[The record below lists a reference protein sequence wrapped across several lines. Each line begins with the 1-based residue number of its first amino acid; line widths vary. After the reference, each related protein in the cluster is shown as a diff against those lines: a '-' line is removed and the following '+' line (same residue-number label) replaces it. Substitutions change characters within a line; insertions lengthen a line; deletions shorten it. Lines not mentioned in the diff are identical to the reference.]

1 MGKIGKNA
9 LDIQESNR
17 ASILRILVKEGVLTR
32 VELSRMTG
40 LKQATITNIINEF
53 LASGIVYET
62 GTLKGNMGRRTIGI
76 SINADKFNVVG
87 IKIARRSYSVGVFNI
102 KNQILDKVFKKQD
115 GDLNAALMLRDI
127 VADTKMLIEKYGNCS
142 AIGVAVPGPYLRRE
156 GRIAV
161 MSEFVGWET
170 IDIREQLSRSF
181 EQPVFIEHDAN
192 AGALGEW
199 SYLPENQ
206 SSDVLVH
213 LLASEGIG
221 TGVVINGKIISG
233 YRGIFGEVGHM
244 SINAMGAR
252 CVCGNYGCL
261 EMYCSA
267 LALVKDVTAE
277 LAKYPESSLNSE
289 EKITA
294 EVIFQH
300 MKQGD
305 AFCVSMVKRAGRYL
319 GIGIAN
325 IVNIYDPKEIVI
337 SDIMSGGGE
346 VMMHSIQQT
355 VRERLL
361 PDVFKDLIIRYSNV
375 PEDLILYGAA
385 SVAIDMMLEKPDF
398 FYDRPPGTSGSNA
411 KSAAPPIPQRH

>member
-1 MGKIGKNA
+1 MEKIGKNN

-53 LASGIVYET
+53 LAAGVVSET
-62 GTLKGNMGRRTIGI
+62 GTMKGNRGRRTIGI
-76 SINADKFNVVG
+76 CINADQFNVLG
-87 IKIARRSYSVGVFNI
+87 IKIARRSYTVGIFNI
-102 KNQILDKVFKKQD
+102 RNQLLERIYKKQD
-115 GDLNAALMLRDI
+115 GDLNAAVMLRDI
-127 VADTKMLIEKYGNCS
+127 VAASRTLLAKYGNCC

-161 MSEFVGWET
+161 MSEFVGWES
-170 IDIREQLSRSF
+170 INIVEQLSQAF

-199 SYLPENQ
+199 SCRGA
-206 SSDVLVH
+206 SHTDDVLVH

-221 TGVVINGKIISG
+221 TGVVINGKTITG

-244 SINAMGAR
+244 SIDAMGAK

-267 LALVKDVTAE
+267 LALVRDVLME
-277 LAKYPESSLNSE
+277 LPKHPDSSLNGE
-289 EKITA
+289 AQITA
-294 EVIFQH
+294 DTVFKH
-300 MKQGD
+300 MAQGD
-305 AFCVSMVKRAGRYL
+305 AFCISAVKRVGRYL
-319 GIGIAN
+319 GIGITN

-346 VMMHSIQQT
+346 VMMSTIQET
-355 VRERLL
+355 VRDRVL
-361 PDVFKDLIIRYSNV
+361 PDVFKDLVIRYSSV

-385 SVAIDMMLEKPDF
+385 SVAIDRVLDKPAF
-398 FYDRPPGTSGSNA
+398 FYGCATSARRSEDEKHA
-411 KSAAPPIPQRH
+411 

>member
-1 MGKIGKNA
+1 MGKIGMNS

-53 LASGIVYET
+53 LAAGVVSET
-62 GTLKGNMGRRTIGI
+62 GTMKGNRGRRTIGI
-76 SINADKFNVVG
+76 SINAEQFNILG
-87 IKIARRSYSVGVFNI
+87 IKIARRSYTIGIFDIRNRLLERI
-102 KNQILDKVFKKQD
+102 YKKQD
-115 GDLNAALMLRDI
+115 GNLNAAVMLQDI
-127 VADTKMLIEKYGNCS
+127 VAESKTLLAKYGNCC

-161 MSEFVGWET
+161 MSEFVGWES
-170 IDIREQLSRSF
+170 INIVEQLSQAF
-181 EQPVFIEHDAN
+181 EQPVFVEHDAN

-199 SYLPENQ
+199 SCRGA
-206 SSDVLVH
+206 SHTDDVLVH

-244 SINAMGAR
+244 SIDAMGAK

-267 LALVKDVTAE
+267 LALVRDVSSE
-277 LAKYPESSLNSE
+277 LPKHPDSSLNGE
-289 EKITA
+289 ERITA
-294 EVIFQH
+294 DAVFKH
-300 MKQGD
+300 MAQGD
-305 AFCVSMVKRAGRYL
+305 PFCISAVKRVGRYL
-319 GIGIAN
+319 GIGITN

-346 VMMHSIQQT
+346 VMMSTIRET
-355 VRERLL
+355 VRDRLL
-361 PDVFKDLIIRYSNV
+361 PDVFKDLVIRYSNV

-385 SVAIDMMLEKPDF
+385 SVAIDRVLDKPDF
-398 FYDRPPGTSGSNA
+398 FYDCAASARRGEEE
-411 KSAAPPIPQRH
+411 KSV